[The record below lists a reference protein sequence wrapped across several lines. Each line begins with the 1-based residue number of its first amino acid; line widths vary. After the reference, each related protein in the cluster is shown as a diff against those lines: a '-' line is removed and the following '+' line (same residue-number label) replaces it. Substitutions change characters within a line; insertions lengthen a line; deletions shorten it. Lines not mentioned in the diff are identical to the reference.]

1 MKKMLPVL
9 VLGTLILAGF
19 GAIAEPEDN
28 YETRE
33 NLETISLSEPT
44 LKENE
49 ENKYTTIELKE
60 STSHLMK
67 TGEPIL
73 PVINKKYTF
82 PLGAKIKNVGV
93 TFSGITKQVL
103 TKKIMPAPAPVPLL
117 ANENMEVEKVEEKKA
132 VYTSDKLYPAKQYRY
147 SLHAGLEG
155 KEHVIILNLQCFPI
169 QYMPDENTIY
179 SADTMNIEVTCELPR
194 NLVAFPNKYDMVII
208 APQKFSSKLQ
218 PLIEHKNN
226 YGINTTLKSTEEI
239 YAEYDGRDRPEQIKH
254 FIKYAME
261 EMGVTY
267 VLLVGGMKS
276 QFFGTPRDDENQGSK
291 SWYVP
296 VRYTNLYDDGG
307 IYDPGYISDLYY
319 ADIYKVVD
327 NETVFD
333 DWNSNGND
341 VFAEWKGFNKDVI
354 DHYPDVYVGR
364 LACRNNFEVK
374 IMVDKII
381 KYENTPADPSWFNK
395 MIVIGGDSHD
405 DAGTDYIEGE
415 LVCDKALSY
424 MPDFEPIRLYASNRD
439 SDEGLTP
446 TPKNITNEISKGA
459 GFVLFDGHGHPGSW
473 NTHWVG
479 EHSWENTPGGITIYH
494 FPKLLN
500 KEKLPIT
507 LIGGC
512 HNSQFNVTLLAT
524 LLNRPYMWTYGMPVS
539 ECFSWWLTRKI
550 GGGSIAAM
558 GSTGL
563 GYGYV
568 GNHSDI
574 DGDGIDEPDALE
586 GLGGYTEVMFFKVYG
601 EGVDILGE
609 VWGTTITNYLDVFPP
624 MSDKIQMKSIQEWPL
639 IGDPSLMIGGYIE

>member
-1 MKKMLPVL
+1 MKKILPITIV
-9 VLGTLILAGF
+9 GALILAGF
-19 GAIAEPEDN
+19 GAIAAPEDN
-28 YETRE
+28 YEIRE
-33 NLETISLSEPT
+33 NLESISFSKLA

-67 TGEPIL
+67 TGEPML
-73 PVINKKYTF
+73 PIINKKYTF
-82 PLGAKIKNVGV
+82 PLGTRIKDVCV
-93 TFSGITKQVL
+93 TFSGITEQVL
-103 TKKIMPAPAPVPLL
+103 IKKIMPAPAPVPLL
-117 ANENMEVEKVEEKKA
+117 INEDEEVEKVEEKKA

-147 SLHAGLEG
+147 SVHAGLDG
-155 KEHVIILNLQCFPI
+155 KEHVIVLNLRCFPI
-169 QYMPDENTIY
+169 QYMPDENIIY
-179 SADTMNIEVTCELPR
+179 SADTMNIEVTYELPR
-194 NLVAFPNKYDMVII
+194 DSVAFPDEYDMVII

-218 PLIEHKNN
+218 RLVEHKNSH
-226 YGINTTLKSTEEI
+226 GINTTLKTTEEI
-239 YAEYDGRDRPEQIKH
+239 YAEYDGRDQPEQIKY

-261 EMGVTY
+261 KMGITY

-276 QFFGTPRDDENQGSK
+276 SFFGTSRDDKNQGSK

-296 VRYTNLYDDGG
+296 VRYTNLYDVGS

-333 DWNSNGND
+333 DWDSNGND
-341 VFAEWKGFNKDVI
+341 IFAEWKGFNKDVI
-354 DHYPDVYVGR
+354 DHYPDVYIGR

-381 KYENTPADPSWFNK
+381 KYESTPADPSWFNK
-395 MIVIGGDSHD
+395 MIVIGGDSHND
-405 DAGTDYIEGE
+405 VGTDYIEGE

-424 MPDFEPIRLYASNRD
+424 MPDFEAVKLYASNG
-439 SDEGLTP
+439 DEGLTP

-459 GFVLFDGHGHPGSW
+459 GFILFDGHGNPGSW

-479 EHSWENTPGGITIYH
+479 EHSWKDTPGGIAIYE
-494 FPKLLN
+494 FPKLSN

-512 HNSQFNVTLLAT
+512 HNSQFNVTLFAT
-524 LLNRPYMWTYGMPVS
+524 LLNRPYMWTYGMPVP

-550 GGGSIAAM
+550 GGGSIATM

-568 GNHSDI
+568 GNYSDI

-586 GLGGYTEVMFFKVYG
+586 GLGGFTEIMFFKVYG
-601 EGVDILGE
+601 EGVHILGE
-609 VWGTTITNYLDVFPP
+609 IWGTTITNYLNIFPP
-624 MSDKIQMKSIQEWPL
+624 MDDKIQMKSIQEWPL
-639 IGDPSLMIGGYIE
+639 LGDPSLMIGGYTK

>member
-1 MKKMLPVL
+1 
-9 VLGTLILAGF
+9 
-19 GAIAEPEDN
+19 
-28 YETRE
+28 
-33 NLETISLSEPT
+33 
-44 LKENE
+44 
-49 ENKYTTIELKE
+49 
-60 STSHLMK
+60 
-67 TGEPIL
+67 
-73 PVINKKYTF
+73 
-82 PLGAKIKNVGV
+82 
-93 TFSGITKQVL
+93 
-103 TKKIMPAPAPVPLL
+103 
-117 ANENMEVEKVEEKKA
+117 
-132 VYTSDKLYPAKQYRY
+132 
-147 SLHAGLEG
+147 
-155 KEHVIILNLQCFPI
+155 
-169 QYMPDENTIY
+169 MPDENTIY

-194 NLVAFPNKYDMVII
+194 NLVVFPDKYDMVII

-333 DWNSNGND
+333 DWDSNGND

-479 EHSWENTPGGITIYH
+479 EHSWENTPGGITIYLQ
-494 FPKLLN
+494 FITFLN
-500 KEKLPIT
+500 
-507 LIGGC
+507 
-512 HNSQFNVTLLAT
+512 F
-524 LLNRPYMWTYGMPVS
+524 
-539 ECFSWWLTRKI
+539 
-550 GGGSIAAM
+550 
-558 GSTGL
+558 
-563 GYGYV
+563 
-568 GNHSDI
+568 
-574 DGDGIDEPDALE
+574 
-586 GLGGYTEVMFFKVYG
+586 
-601 EGVDILGE
+601 
-609 VWGTTITNYLDVFPP
+609 
-624 MSDKIQMKSIQEWPL
+624 
-639 IGDPSLMIGGYIE
+639 

>member
-1 MKKMLPVL
+1 
-9 VLGTLILAGF
+9 
-19 GAIAEPEDN
+19 
-28 YETRE
+28 
-33 NLETISLSEPT
+33 
-44 LKENE
+44 
-49 ENKYTTIELKE
+49 
-60 STSHLMK
+60 
-67 TGEPIL
+67 
-73 PVINKKYTF
+73 
-82 PLGAKIKNVGV
+82 
-93 TFSGITKQVL
+93 
-103 TKKIMPAPAPVPLL
+103 
-117 ANENMEVEKVEEKKA
+117 
-132 VYTSDKLYPAKQYRY
+132 
-147 SLHAGLEG
+147 
-155 KEHVIILNLQCFPI
+155 
-169 QYMPDENTIY
+169 
-179 SADTMNIEVTCELPR
+179 
-194 NLVAFPNKYDMVII
+194 
-208 APQKFSSKLQ
+208 
-218 PLIEHKNN
+218 
-226 YGINTTLKSTEEI
+226 
-239 YAEYDGRDRPEQIKH
+239 
-254 FIKYAME
+254 
-261 EMGVTY
+261 
-267 VLLVGGMKS
+267 MKS

-319 ADIYKVVD
+319 ADICKVVD

-333 DWNSNGND
+333 DWDSNGNG
-341 VFAEWKGFNKDVI
+341 VFAEWKGFNKDMI

-381 KYENTPADPSWFNK
+381 KYENSPADPSWFNK
-395 MIVIGGDSHD
+395 IIVIGGDSHD
-405 DAGTDYIEGE
+405 DIGTDYIEGE

-424 MPDFEPIRLYASNRD
+424 IPDFEPIKLYVSNRD
-439 SDEGLTP
+439 SNEGLTP

-473 NTHWVG
+473 NTHWIG
-479 EHSWENTPGGITIYH
+479 DHSWENTPGGITIYN

-500 KEKLPIT
+500 KGKLPIT

-601 EGVDILGE
+601 EGVNILGE
-609 VWGTTITNYLDVFPP
+609 VWGTTITNYLNVFPP